1 MKPYYHA
8 VSSARKFGG
17 VADDYVEIHTWFDE
31 SKAHMADFRHR
42 ALRHHSQGIFE
53 CERRFGVTIVNSD
66 LRKVP
71 VRAIGEQHV
80 MEDMGRIP
88 SLQDWLGEIR
98 PTSWMLR
105 GHTQEKDFVDPIGA
119 SSGSEEENGRV
130 NDFEE
135 SCT

>member
-1 MKPYYHA
+1 M
-8 VSSARKFGG
+8 
-17 VADDYVEIHTWFDE
+17 
-31 SKAHMADFRHR
+31 
-42 ALRHHSQGIFE
+42 
-53 CERRFGVTIVNSD
+53 
-66 LRKVP
+66 
-71 VRAIGEQHV
+71 RAIGEQHV

>member
-1 MKPYYHA
+1 MKSYYHA
-8 VSSARKFGG
+8 LSSARKFGG

>member
-53 CERRFGVTIVNSD
+53 CERQFGVTIVNSD

>member
-1 MKPYYHA
+1 MKSYYHA

>member
-31 SKAHMADFRHR
+31 SKAHMADFRDR

-53 CERRFGVTIVNSD
+53 CERQFGVTIVNSD